1 VADEVRKLAEQSAR
15 SAEEVRA
22 RVRQTQDQ
30 IGKVIAAMDE
40 GRRTAEGVGAV
51 SAAARQA
58 LDAIFGDL
66 NATVK
71 FASAFAGETEGQT
84 QRIREVVKRMEEVAG
99 IAETAAQGAEQTSA
113 ATEQQIASL
122 GELTMTSQHLSVAAA
137 KLSETIQRFNVNGKA

>member
-1 VADEVRKLAEQSAR
+1 TR
-15 SAEEVRA
+15 
-22 RVRQTQDQ
+22 DQ
-30 IGKVIAAMDE
+30 IRQVSAAMGE
-40 GRRTAEGVGAV
+40 GRRTAQGVGAV

-84 QRIREVVKRMEEVAG
+84 RRIREVVRRMEEVAG
-99 IAETAAQGAEQTSA
+99 ITETAAQGAEQTSA

-122 GELTMTSQHLSVAAA
+122 SELTTTTQHLSVAAA
-137 KLSETIQRFNVNGKA
+137 KLTETIERFNVNGKA

>member
-1 VADEVRKLAEQSAR
+1 VARRGRKLAEQSAR

-30 IGKVIAAMDE
+30 IGQVIAAMDE
-40 GRRTAEGVGAV
+40 GRRTAQGVGAV

-71 FASAFAGETEGQT
+71 FASVLRA
-84 QRIREVVKRMEEVAG
+84 RRKVKRSGSGRWCGGWKKSRE
-99 IAETAAQGAEQTSA
+99 
-113 ATEQQIASL
+113 
-122 GELTMTSQHLSVAAA
+122 
-137 KLSETIQRFNVNGKA
+137 